1 MSQNLLRNYQIN
13 IRIMPLPGK
22 IQSFVVYK
30 DDFYTIVVNE
40 CLNQNARMRA
50 YRHELDHIE
59 NGDFESDLP
68 TGMIEIRAH
77 KKEDTPCPDLT
88 YPLISD
94 E

>member
-13 IRIMPLPGK
+13 IRILPLPGK

-40 CLNQNARMRA
+40 CLNQTARMRA

-59 NGDFESDLP
+59 NGDFESDLS

-77 KKEDTPCPDLT
+77 KKEDMPRRETC
-88 YPLISD
+88 PLISD

>member
-13 IRIMPLPGK
+13 IRILPLPGK

-40 CLNQNARMRA
+40 CLNQTARMKA
-50 YRHELDHIE
+50 YRHELEHIE
-59 NGDFESDLP
+59 SGDFDSDES

-77 KKEDTPCPDLT
+77 KKEDM
-88 YPLISD
+88 PLP
-94 E
+94 

>member
-1 MSQNLLRNYQIN
+1 MSQNSLRNYQIN
-13 IRIMPLPGK
+13 IRILPLPGK

-40 CLNQNARMRA
+40 CLNDAARMKA

-59 NGDFESDLP
+59 NGDFESDLS

-77 KKEDTPCPDLT
+77 KKEDM
-88 YPLISD
+88 PLP
-94 E
+94 

>member
-1 MSQNLLRNYQIN
+1 MLQNSLKNYQIN
-13 IRIMPLPGK
+13 IRILPLPGK

-40 CLNQNARMRA
+40 CLNQTARMRA

-68 TGMIEIRAH
+68 TGMIEIRTR
-77 KKEDTPCPDLT
+77 KKEDM
-88 YPLISD
+88 PLP
-94 E
+94 

>member
-1 MSQNLLRNYQIN
+1 MLQNSLKNYQIN
-13 IRIMPLPGK
+13 IRILPLPGK

-68 TGMIEIRAH
+68 TGMIEIRTH
-77 KKEDTPCPDLT
+77 KKEDM
-88 YPLISD
+88 PLP
-94 E
+94 